1 MTMDRRSKRKKTMW
15 PLTASRASSTN
26 TVTTKSLAL
35 LSDLLPAEET
45 LCQLTL
51 SRPRDPV
58 LRLVQMAT
66 Q

>member
-1 MTMDRRSKRKKTMW
+1 MTMDRRLKRKKTMW

-45 LCQLTL
+45 LCQLTR